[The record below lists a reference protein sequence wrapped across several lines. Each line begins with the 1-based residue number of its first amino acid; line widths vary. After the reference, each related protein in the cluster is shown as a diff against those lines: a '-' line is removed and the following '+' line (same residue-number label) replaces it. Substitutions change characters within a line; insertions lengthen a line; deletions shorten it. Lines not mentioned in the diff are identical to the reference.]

1 MAYQIFIPKPVE
13 KQLEILPQE
22 IHTSVVRKII
32 ELKENPRPFS
42 SVKLKGYDKE
52 YRIRIGNYRV
62 RYEINDSDLTVIV
75 LHCMHRKDIYR

>member
-13 KQLEILPQE
+13 KQLETLPKE
-22 IHTSVVRKII
+22 IHSIVVRKIF
-32 ELKENPRPFS
+32 ELKENPRPFG

-75 LHCMHRKDIYR
+75 LHCMHRKDISR